1 MKNNERRQKSSGILV
16 LALDANLQ
24 TRQLNS
30 EPDAAKDELSV
41 GKPWE
46 ASTGLVL
53 FSAHQ
58 GPFIPWALYAV
69 ERAFVK
75 SLQDEAEYSDNR
87 SNS

>member
-1 MKNNERRQKSSGILV
+1 RQKSSGILF

-24 TRQLNS
+24 TRQPNS
-30 EPDAAKDELSV
+30 EPDAATDELSV

-53 FSAHQ
+53 FSTHQ

-69 ERAFVK
+69 ERAFSK
-75 SLQDEAEYSDNR
+75 SLQDEAEYNDNR
-87 SNS
+87 SDS